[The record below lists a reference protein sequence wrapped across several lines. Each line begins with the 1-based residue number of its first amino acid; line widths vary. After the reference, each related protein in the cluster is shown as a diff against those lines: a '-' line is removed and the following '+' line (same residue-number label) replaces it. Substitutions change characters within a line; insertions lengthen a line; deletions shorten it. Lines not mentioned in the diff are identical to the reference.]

1 MPFKRSAM
9 RYGHIA
15 GYTSAVYQENG
26 ERIISF
32 GYDGDVRVWDG
43 VFDDD
48 ASTTCLAEN
57 VWALLQYG
65 DRVLVANDLNTVQA
79 YKYPELEKDGIE
91 FRFTAFVTSLVRNGQ
106 YLAAGSEDGTIKVK
120 PTGTEGDEFEL
131 GGLAGPV
138 LSMAL
143 SPKNLLAASCGDGK
157 LRVWDL
163 ASKKLLKTL
172 DGLKKVK
179 SFEGNVYF
187 GK

>member
-1 MPFKRSAM
+1 M
-9 RYGHIA
+9 RYGHIV
-15 GYTSAVYQENG
+15 GYTNVVYQENG
-26 ERIISF
+26 DRILSV
-32 GYDGDVRVWDG
+32 GYDGDVRIWDG

-48 ASTTCLAEN
+48 AATHCVAEN
-57 VWALLQYG
+57 VWATLQYD
-65 DRVLVANDLNTVQA
+65 DRLLIANDLNSVQA

-106 YLAAGSEDGTIKVK
+106 YLAAGSEDGKIKIK
-120 PTGTEGDEFEL
+120 PTEEGGVEFDLEEL
-131 GGLAGPV
+131 PGPV
-138 LSMAL
+138 LSMGL

-163 ASKKLLKTL
+163 ESKKLLKTV
-172 DGLKKVK
+172 DGLRKAK